1 MQSTRSPLAFV
12 LVGGLALLV
21 IGGMALSLSSAPP
34 VDAQQLQIAAK
45 ATMTASGFVLIDANS
60 VIPVTTAPGAG
71 GGQGA
76 RTVVIRV
83 LYQAPD
89 RVQESEAGPLGGTVS
104 VVVIGSQPFRS
115 NGSKW
120 TRLPANPGLGAQAAK
135 TITSPLLA
143 ASSAPAVTRHGDVY
157 RFVPRNVQQF
167 LATILGV
174 RTAQLSA
181 PRLTAV
187 VRGDYLID
195 EQITARVAKQHLSV
209 DLAFSAV
216 GSAPPVTAPPR
227 SSLVPAPG

>member
-1 MQSTRSPLAFV
+1 MQSTRAALAYV

-45 ATMTASGFVLIDANS
+45 ATMTASGFVLLDANS
-60 VIPVTTAPGAG
+60 VVPLRTAPGAG
-71 GGQGA
+71 GGQSA

-104 VVVIGSQPFRS
+104 VIVIGSQPFRS

-120 TRLPANPGLGAQAAK
+120 TRLPPNPGLGAQAAT
-135 TITSPLLA
+135 TITAPLLA
-143 ASSAPAVTRHGDVY
+143 ASSATSVTRHGDVY
-157 RFVPRNVQQF
+157 QFMPRNVDQF

-174 RTAQLSA
+174 RPTQLSA

-195 EQITARVAKQHLSV
+195 EQITAGVAKQRLSV

-216 GSAPPVTAPPR
+216 GSAPPVIAPPA
-227 SSLVPAPG
+227 SSLVPAAG